1 MPTKPVYITKSRL
14 IVALSMSLF
23 FLGVFAVVQLQSS
36 HVDQMVSHAIS
47 DAEHEME
54 HFSEIIKKY
63 YLEQDFVEVEA
74 ILHDW
79 STQHHARN
87 LNLKAISANGYELF
101 SWVSGRSSSHSS
113 VVERVLKHEGRVLLI
128 LSVERDLGP
137 VYLEA
142 KEEKRSFLT
151 LGLIFAGMFGLLI
164 WILLEKFAFSPLE
177 KEIGRRHLAE
187 TNLLRI
193 NDELET
199 RVEQRTSAIK
209 KLSGVVQQTDDIV
222 VITKP
227 DGVAEYVN
235 PAFERITGYSAGEV
249 VGKKLGLIKSGLH
262 EDSFYKGLW
271 ETIISGKSFRDVFI
285 NRKKNGDIYY
295 EEKTIT
301 PLKDENGDIRN
312 YVSTGKDISERIE
325 TQDKLHYMATHDAL
339 TELPNRLMINDRLLH
354 ALEQS
359 QRSGEKVA
367 VIFIDL
373 DRFKEVNDS
382 LGHPS
387 GDALLKVIA
396 SKLKSHLRQGD
407 TLARFGGD
415 EFTILMEGINHL
427 DDVSVIVQKILETI
441 ADPVL
446 IGGYE
451 IVPSASL
458 GITIY
463 PDDGNDVDDLLKNA
477 DVAMYRAKSRGGNA
491 FQFYT
496 LDMSVQAD
504 ERMKLQHS
512 LNHAMERDEFKLYYQ
527 PKIDV
532 QTGKVVGMEA
542 LLRWHH
548 PKMGV
553 VEPSKFIPILEETGK
568 IVDIGYWA
576 IRKACEFNADL
587 KDKGFQPLRV
597 SVNLSARQ
605 FHDEGLLKCIEGISG
620 DHEFDARYLEVEIT
634 ESLLIEN
641 MDIAITVLDRL
652 HKAGIRIAIDD
663 FGTGYSSMSYL
674 KRFPIDSLKIDQ
686 SFVKDI
692 PNDKDDVAIVRAIVA
707 LGESLGM
714 GLVAEG
720 VETAAQM
727 EFFTEVDQC
736 EIQGFYI
743 SKPLPKNEFITW
755 LVEHN
760 KNNKESVVTGS

>member
-209 KLSGVVQQTDDIV
+209 KLSSVVQQTDDIV
-222 VITKP
+222 VITDP
-227 DGVAEYVN
+227 DGIAEYVN
-235 PAFERITGYSAGEV
+235 PAFEKITGYSSEEV
-249 VGKKLGLIKSGLH
+249 VGKKLGLIKSDMH
-262 EDSFYKGLW
+262 EAKFYTTLW
-271 ETIISGKSFRDVFI
+271 ETIVAGDSFRDVFI

-301 PLKDENGDIRN
+301 PLKDDNGEIYN
-312 YVSTGKDISERIE
+312 YVSTGKDISDRMEIQE
-325 TQDKLHYMATHDAL
+325 KLHHMATHDVL
-339 TELPNRLMINDRLLH
+339 TELPNRVMVNDRLLH
-354 ALEQS
+354 AIEQGERS
-359 QRSGEKVA
+359 QSKIA
-367 VIFIDL
+367 VMFIDL

-387 GDALLKVIA
+387 GDALLKIIA
-396 SKLKSHLRQGD
+396 KKLKSSLRHGD
-407 TLARFGGD
+407 TLGRFGGD
-415 EFTILMEGINHL
+415 EFTILMEGINHI
-427 DDVSVIVQKILETI
+427 DDVSAIMQKILKTVSE
-441 ADPVL
+441 PVL
-446 IGGYE
+446 LGGYE
-451 IVPSASL
+451 IVSSASI
-458 GITIY
+458 GVTIF
-463 PDDGNDVDDLLKNA
+463 PDDATDADVLIKNA
-477 DVAMYRAKSRGGNA
+477 DVAMYRAKARGGDSYE
-491 FQFYT
+491 FYT

-504 ERMKLQHS
+504 ERMELQHS
-512 LNHAMERDEFKLYYQ
+512 LSHAMERGEFELYYQ
-527 PKIDV
+527 PKINV
-532 QTGKVVGMEA
+532 QTGRVVGMEA
-542 LLRWHH
+542 LLRWEH
-548 PKMGV
+548 PKMGL

-568 IVDIGYWA
+568 IVDVGYWVF
-576 IRKACEFNADL
+576 RMACAFHVAL
-587 KDKGFQPLRV
+587 KEKGFQPLRV
-597 SVNLSARQ
+597 SINLSARQ
-605 FHDEGLLKCIEGISG
+605 FHDEGLL
-620 DHEFDARYLEVEIT
+620 EFVKKICAEHDLDPRYLEVEIT

-641 MDIAITVLDRL
+641 MDNAVTILDRL
-652 HKAGIRIAIDD
+652 HEAGVHIAIDD
-663 FGTGYSSMSYL
+663 FGTGYS
-674 KRFPIDSLKIDQ
+674 
-686 SFVKDI
+686 
-692 PNDKDDVAIVRAIVA
+692 
-707 LGESLGM
+707 
-714 GLVAEG
+714 
-720 VETAAQM
+720 
-727 EFFTEVDQC
+727 
-736 EIQGFYI
+736 
-743 SKPLPKNEFITW
+743 
-755 LVEHN
+755 
-760 KNNKESVVTGS
+760 